1 MSKKSKNVSEN
12 KVVVRHQLQYILSA
26 NTGKTFEE
34 LKLKTKTQFK
44 MLSLGENKS
53 NKILEKNKAIEIKRN
68 MKHVENK
75 LEIALQLKNVV
86 QEKMVRADRG
96 SKIWKN
102 GRVSWNLLPDDIL
115 LDKLKYELKSATERN
130 ED

>member
-1 MSKKSKNVSEN
+1 
-12 KVVVRHQLQYILSA
+12 
-26 NTGKTFEE
+26 
-34 LKLKTKTQFK
+34 

-53 NKILEKNKAIEIKRN
+53 NKILEKNRAIEIKRN